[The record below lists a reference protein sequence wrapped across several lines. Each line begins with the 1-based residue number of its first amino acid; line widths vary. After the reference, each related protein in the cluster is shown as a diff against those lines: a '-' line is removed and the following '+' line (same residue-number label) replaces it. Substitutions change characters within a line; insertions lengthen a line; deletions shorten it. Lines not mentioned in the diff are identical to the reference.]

1 MNAIWCRDQVWR
13 AFGSSGQDL
22 RRYNAVLGE
31 FAKARLRARLHD
43 RLGIRFERDPE
54 TRESEAVGIP
64 LKLREAWSKRSKA
77 IRAKAGPGASA
88 ARRRVVAMQLAQ
100 LERKRAGQRVWDPVV
115 LLDLWR
121 TEARAVA
128 GDVDQAVAVAAPGP
142 PPRTRTADPTVDEIL
157 SRLWLV
163 PGRPSPMVNP
173 GAAPC
178 VMTAYRP
185 GPGCPRLFRPSR
197 PPVASPE
204 SFRPGIRSGQRHFQ
218 GPFQPPFRAHF
229 RPLAGSW
236 ERRCR
241 SPVTAAPHPIHTS

>member
-115 LLDLWR
+115 LLEETIPHGQPRGGALCHDRVPPRPRLPQALPPQPS
-121 TEARAVA
+121 ARRVPRVRPARYPFWS
-128 GDVDQAVAVAAPGP
+128 AALPRPLPTSLPGP
-142 PPRTRTADPTVDEIL
+142 LPALGRVMGASVQVTRDSSTPPHPHKL
-157 SRLWLV
+157 SSER
-163 PGRPSPMVNP
+163 NP
-173 GAAPC
+173 K
-178 VMTAYRP
+178 MT
-185 GPGCPRLFRPSR
+185 
-197 PPVASPE
+197 
-204 SFRPGIRSGQRHFQ
+204 QRH
-218 GPFQPPFRAHF
+218 
-229 RPLAGSW
+229 
-236 ERRCR
+236 
-241 SPVTAAPHPIHTS
+241 